1 MLGLG
6 LVLPQG
12 QTLEPTSTGWPHA
25 VWACL
30 LPELSPNPGS
40 AWGVLTA
47 QVKSSA
53 GGKQAGKTKQH
64 LCDGLGLCPAV
75 SRSLVW
81 GSLELVGVYAGIFV
95 IKEFVENDHG
105 K

>member
-1 MLGLG
+1 MQSGPVSCLSS
-6 LVLPQG
+6 PQTQVVPG
-12 QTLEPTSTGWPHA
+12 ECSQHRL
-25 VWACL
+25 
-30 LPELSPNPGS
+30 NPQWVVS
-40 AWGVLTA
+40 K
-47 QVKSSA
+47 Q
-53 GGKQAGKTKQH
+53 GKKKTH